1 MDKKDAA
8 LKNCPKCAS
17 VVKEW
22 DVVCPVCGSTLI
34 ALSEPKN
41 SIKVKGDLPGWGD
54 FKGAGAKEADRGAQ
68 PPQAADTDFDKR
80 LVRAAIKSDYEKGKE
95 PPEKALKALGQVSFL
110 EGQAQEQGKAGGG
123 DEVEELDG
131 VEELDEGDAAEA
143 AGPKTMDKPDA
154 ADEIGPEDI
163 LESDEAPPGVIVVEG
178 KKRAPKPEGQEA
190 AQSIKQLLDAPV
202 PSTSMGEFKAAPIP
216 RVAPPPQ
223 AAPAQVAS
231 TPQYAAPVPQASAV
245 PAPAAPSPQQPYV
258 SQPFAAQDLA
268 GSQAAAPAPAVR
280 STGQQGRGRQP
291 RTTQPISLG
300 SQGQPAQATPAASQP
315 GQQPRTKSV
324 AEGKQTMPGLGETAG
339 KPPGQRFNTN
349 PPGTQQYDPETL
361 RRIMQQAQ
369 AAAMM
374 RKPGK
379 EGTRISLPLAIL
391 LIAMGTLSILGL
403 AIIMFLLISM

>member
-1 MDKKDAA
+1 MSRDPREWEKKGAA

-34 ALSEPKN
+34 ALTEPKD

-54 FKGAGAKEADRGAQ
+54 FKGAGAQEADKGAQ
-68 PPQAADTDFDKR
+68 PPQGADTDFDKR
-80 LVRAAIKSDYEKGKE
+80 LVRAAIKSDYEKGKK
-95 PPEKALKALGQVSFL
+95 PPDKALKALGQVSFL
-110 EGQAQEQGKAGGG
+110 EGQAQGPGKAGGG

-131 VEELDEGDAAEA
+131 VEEIDEGDAAEA
-143 AGPKTMDKPDA
+143 AGPIVMDRADA

-178 KKRAPKPEGQEA
+178 KKRTPKPEGQGA
-190 AQSIKQLLDAPV
+190 AQSIKRLLDAPV
-202 PSTSMGEFKAAPIP
+202 PSPSAGEFKAAPIA

-223 AAPAQVAS
+223 AAPAQVTS
-231 TPQYAAPVPQASAV
+231 TPQHAAPGPQASAV

-258 SQPFAAQDLA
+258 AQPLAAQDLA
-268 GSQAAAPAPAVR
+268 GL
-280 STGQQGRGRQP
+280 QGRGRQP
-291 RTTQPISLG
+291 RTTQPINLG
-300 SQGQPAQATPAASQP
+300 SQGQPAQATAAASP
-315 GQQPRTKSV
+315 PRQQPRKKSV
-324 AEGKQTMPGLGETAG
+324 ADGKQTMPGLGGTAG
-339 KPPGQRFNTN
+339 KQPGQRLDTN
-349 PPGTQQYDPETL
+349 PPGQQQYDPETL